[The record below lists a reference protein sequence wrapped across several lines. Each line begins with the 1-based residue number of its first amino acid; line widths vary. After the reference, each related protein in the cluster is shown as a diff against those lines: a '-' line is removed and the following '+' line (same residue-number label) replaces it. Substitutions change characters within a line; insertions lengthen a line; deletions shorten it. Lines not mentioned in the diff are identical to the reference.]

1 MQKFKRAL
9 LLFTYGM
16 AATLALPVATLY
28 GLVLYVQTV
37 AKYGEKLSNQLDNGE

>member
-1 MQKFKRAL
+1 
-9 LLFTYGM
+9 M

-28 GLVLYVQTV
+28 GLVLYIQN